1 MNISFI
7 FITFES
13 NKNIF
18 ACYLLSVDKYT
29 WSIIYTTVLIFIR
42 LFLLQFFHIIKT
54 TSVKNIQQVSV
65 FHNAILTLRKT
76 RFLWNWVVEV
86 VKVQIDSGCKLV
98 FERMVL
104 FHFFVLKIDIV
115 NIFRLRIAKQHFCNS
130 VLFLQQIK
138 STF

>member
-1 MNISFI
+1 M
-7 FITFES
+7 
-13 NKNIF
+13 
-18 ACYLLSVDKYT
+18 
-29 WSIIYTTVLIFIR
+29 
-42 LFLLQFFHIIKT
+42 
-54 TSVKNIQQVSV
+54 
-65 FHNAILTLRKT
+65 LTLRNT
-76 RFLWNWVVEV
+76 HFQWNGVVEV

-130 VLFLQQIK
+130 VPFLQQIK